1 MNITKAVV
9 QLRGRL
15 IEAINEAG
23 LPPVIVGFVLDGDP
37 ERSGKTHG
45 GRPAEGG
52 SGQCRQ
58 SRCRRPCR
66 MTRRAG

>member
-23 LPPVIVGFVLDGDP
+23 LPPVIVGFVLDGSQD
-37 ERSGKTHG
+37 EGARRT
-45 GRPAEGG
+45 AEDLRKGEAENAD
-52 SGQCRQ
+52 
-58 SRCRRPCR
+58 
-66 MTRRAG
+66 RADADDHAE

>member
-23 LPPVIVGFVLDGDP
+23 LPPVVVGFVLDGIQN
-37 ERSGKTHG
+37 EVARLT
-45 GRPAEGG
+45 AEDL
-52 SGQCRQ
+52 RKEETDNAD
-58 SRCRRPCR
+58 REN
-66 MTRRAG
+66 AAEHAE

>member
-23 LPPVIVGFVLDGDP
+23 LPPVIVGFVLDGIQH
-37 ERSGKTHG
+37 EVARLT
-45 GRPAEGG
+45 AEDL
-52 SGQCRQ
+52 RKEEMDNAD
-58 SRCRRPCR
+58 RED
-66 MTRRAG
+66 AAEHAE

>member
-23 LPPVIVGFVLDGDP
+23 LPPVIVGFVLDRIQN
-37 ERSGKTHG
+37 EVARLT
-45 GRPAEGG
+45 AEDL
-52 SGQCRQ
+52 RKEEADNAD
-58 SRCRRPCR
+58 
-66 MTRRAG
+66 RADADDHAE

>member
-23 LPPVIVGFVLDGDP
+23 LPPVIGGFVL
-37 ERSGKTHG
+37 G
-45 GRPAEGG
+45 GVQNEVARLTAEDLRKEGADNAD
-52 SGQCRQ
+52 
-58 SRCRRPCR
+58 
-66 MTRRAG
+66 RADADDHAE

>member
-23 LPPVIVGFVLDGDP
+23 LPPGIVGFVLDGIQN
-37 ERSGKTHG
+37 EVARLT
-45 GRPAEGG
+45 AEDM
-52 SGQCRQ
+52 RKED
-58 SRCRRPCR
+58 
-66 MTRRAG
+66 TEHADRADETEHAE

>member
-23 LPPVIVGFVLDGDP
+23 LPPVIVGFVLDGIQN
-37 ERSGKTHG
+37 EVARLT
-45 GRPAEGG
+45 AEDL
-52 SGQCRQ
+52 RKEE
-58 SRCRRPCR
+58 
-66 MTRRAG
+66 MDNADRADADDHAE

>member
-23 LPPVIVGFVLDGDP
+23 LPPVIVVFVLDGIQNEVARLTEEDLRK
-37 ERSGKTHG
+37 EEADNADRADADDH
-45 GRPAEGG
+45 AE
-52 SGQCRQ
+52 
-58 SRCRRPCR
+58 
-66 MTRRAG
+66 

>member
-23 LPPVIVGFVLDGDP
+23 LPPVIVGFVLDGIRHEVEMLTAADMRK
-37 ERSGKTHG
+37 EDTEHADRADETEH
-45 GRPAEGG
+45 AE
-52 SGQCRQ
+52 
-58 SRCRRPCR
+58 
-66 MTRRAG
+66 

>member
-23 LPPVIVGFVLDGDP
+23 LPPVIVGFVLD
-37 ERSGKTHG
+37 EIQNEVARLT
-45 GRPAEGG
+45 AEDL
-52 SGQCRQ
+52 RKEEADNAD
-58 SRCRRPCR
+58 
-66 MTRRAG
+66 RADADDHAE

>member
-23 LPPVIVGFVLDGDP
+23 LPPVIVGFVLDGIQNVAP
-37 ERSGKTHG
+37 
-45 GRPAEGG
+45 PAG
-52 SGQCRQ
+52 
-58 SRCRRPCR
+58 
-66 MTRRAG
+66 A